1 MLPRRSALRAVRT
14 LATEFCASNNTL
26 RAPTP
31 PPPTP
36 ARSKPLLEA
45 SVIVN
50 RSPTITRSSTR
61 LEKTFFQ
68 YQSRIARALH
78 NPFPYEFYFKQGSP
92 LEAQF
97 NIEERKRERQAFGRL
112 TRPVWEA
119 TEANLEAAELAREE
133 VGKRATRF
141 TDADKRRDL
150 RSLDRRGERNLYLI
164 TKSGDSSWSFPR
176 APIRKGEFL
185 HQVRNNRCPCF
196 PLVKHHPAGCRTRR
210 SSTLRDKHR
219 YLDGWEKTNWA
230 VQSRDT
236 NRRIRGRP
244 VLLFARSQVA
254 DWSQTLVF
262 FYKTHILAGQ
272 VEPNGSSVVDFAWL
286 TKEEIKGYVERGYWH
301 GVKDMLS
308 DL

>member
-14 LATEFCASNNTL
+14 LATEVNPSNNTL
-26 RAPTP
+26 HTPTP
-31 PPPTP
+31 PLSTP
-36 ARSKPLLEA
+36 ARSRPLLEA

-50 RSPTITRSSTR
+50 RSPTVTRSPSR
-61 LEKTFFQ
+61 FEKTFFQ
-68 YQSRIARALH
+68 YQSRISRALH

-164 TKSGDSSWSFPR
+164 TKNGDGSWSFPR
-176 APIRKGEFL
+176 APTRKGEFL
-185 HQVRNNRCPCF
+185 HQVSNRRFCF
-196 PLVKHHPAGCRTRR
+196 SFVEHHPADCRTRPP
-210 SSTLRDKHR
+210 SALRGKHR

-230 VQSRDT
+230 VQARGT
-236 NRRIRGRP
+236 NRRARGKP
-244 VLLFARSQVA
+244 AVFLAVSQVI
-254 DWSQTLVF
+254 DDVPDSPVF
-262 FYKTHILAGQ
+262 LQNAHSCWPGRAEWPVCCRLRVAHQGR
-272 VEPNGSSVVDFAWL
+272 D
-286 TKEEIKGYVERGYWH
+286 
-301 GVKDMLS
+301 
-308 DL
+308 

>member
-14 LATEFCASNNTL
+14 LATEAGASNNTL

-31 PPPTP
+31 PPSTP
-36 ARSKPLLEA
+36 SRSKPVLEA

-50 RSPTITRSSTR
+50 RSPTITRSPSR
-61 LEKTFFQ
+61 FEKTFFQ

-164 TKSGDSSWSFPR
+164 TKSGDGSWSFPR

-185 HQVRNNRCPCF
+185 HQVSNRCPCF
-196 PLVKHHPAGCRTRR
+196 PLVKHYPTGCRTRP
-210 SSTLRDKHR
+210 SSPLWDKHR
-219 YLDGWEKTNWA
+219 YLDGWEKANRA
-230 VQSRDT
+230 VQARGT
-236 NRRIRGRP
+236 NRRARGRP
-244 VLLFARSQVA
+244 AELFC
-254 DWSQTLVF
+254 
-262 FYKTHILAGQ
+262 
-272 VEPNGSSVVDFAWL
+272 
-286 TKEEIKGYVERGYWH
+286 
-301 GVKDMLS
+301 
-308 DL
+308 

>member
-1 MLPRRSALRAVRT
+1 MRLRRVRGTSGWASGGQSSQKGLLMLPRRSALRAVRT
-14 LATEFCASNNTL
+14 LATEAGASNNTL
-26 RAPTP
+26 HAPTSP
-31 PPPTP
+31 SPTP

-50 RSPTITRSSTR
+50 RSPTITHSPSRF
-61 LEKTFFQ
+61 EKTFFQ

-150 RSLDRRGERNLYLI
+150 HSLDRRGERNLYLI
-164 TKSGDSSWSFPR
+164 TKSGDGSWSFPR
-176 APIRKGEFL
+176 APIGKGEFL
-185 HQVRNNRCPCF
+185 HQVSNRCPSRF
-196 PLVKHHPAGCRTRR
+196 PPC
-210 SSTLRDKHR
+210 
-219 YLDGWEKTNWA
+219 
-230 VQSRDT
+230 
-236 NRRIRGRP
+236 
-244 VLLFARSQVA
+244 
-254 DWSQTLVF
+254 
-262 FYKTHILAGQ
+262 
-272 VEPNGSSVVDFAWL
+272 
-286 TKEEIKGYVERGYWH
+286 
-301 GVKDMLS
+301 
-308 DL
+308 